1 MPDFMDAI
9 VERIEE
15 QRAIDIAAA
24 RTPSR
29 PGSLTCEDCDAVIPE
44 ARRAAMPSA
53 TRCIRCQEEMEK
65 ARG

>member
-1 MPDFMDAI
+1 MPDAMDAI
-9 VERIEE
+9 VDRIET
-15 QRAIDIAAA
+15 QRAADIAKA
-24 RTPSR
+24 RTPAR
-29 PGSLTCEDCDAVIPE
+29 PGSLVCEDCDSPIPE

>member
-1 MPDFMDAI
+1 MPDAMDAI
-9 VERIEE
+9 VERTEE
-15 QRAIDIAAA
+15 MRAADIARA

-29 PGSLTCEDCDAVIPE
+29 PGSLTCEDCEAPIPE
-44 ARRAAMPSA
+44 ARRAVMPSA